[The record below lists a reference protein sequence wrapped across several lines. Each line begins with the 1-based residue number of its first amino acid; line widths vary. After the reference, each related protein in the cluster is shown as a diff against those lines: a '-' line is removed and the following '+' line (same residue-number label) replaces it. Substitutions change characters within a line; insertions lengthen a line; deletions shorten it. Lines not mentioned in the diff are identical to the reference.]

1 MSGVVTSP
9 LPHWDLVVLGG
20 GSGGLAAAK
29 EAAKYHPGKKVLCLD
44 HVAPSLKGT
53 KWGLGG
59 TCVNVGWS
67 ADTDKHAPWRRLGAA
82 SSS

>member
-1 MSGVVTSP
+1 MSGSA

-59 TCVNVGWS
+59 TCVNVS
-67 ADTDKHAPWRRLGAA
+67 
-82 SSS
+82 